1 MSTRSTLE
9 RITRLRR
16 YRGRTRGAAL
26 VEAAVVIPVM
36 LVFLGCIMFTHK
48 SYAMKLDKQQGTR
61 AGTLYYAS
69 HACKGEVPRG
79 IVPVTDNADPGIPS
93 GPADKNAGKLGGSN
107 SPGAQAGVKRSNNL
121 VKAQPPDSQVRGDAV
136 LDRHTIPLNRTVSAA
151 SEVACNEETFPNKWL
166 AVFQEIG
173 SMWKSKGGLVD

>member
-1 MSTRSTLE
+1 MIPKLHKRPN
-9 RITRLRR
+9 RR
-16 YRGRTRGAAL
+16 RAQRGAAL

-36 LVFLGCIMFTHK
+36 LVFLGCIMFVHK
-48 SYAMKLDKQQGTR
+48 SYAMKLNKQHTTR
-61 AGTLYYAS
+61 AGSMYYAS
-69 HACKGEVPRG
+69 HACKGDPKG
-79 IVPVTDNADPGIPS
+79 MPAPVAENADPGVPA

-121 VKAQPPDSQVRGDAV
+121 VKAQPAPSDVNETAV
-136 LDRHTIPLNRTVSAA
+136 QDRQTITLNRKVTAF

-173 SMWKSKGGLVD
+173 SLWKSKGGLVD